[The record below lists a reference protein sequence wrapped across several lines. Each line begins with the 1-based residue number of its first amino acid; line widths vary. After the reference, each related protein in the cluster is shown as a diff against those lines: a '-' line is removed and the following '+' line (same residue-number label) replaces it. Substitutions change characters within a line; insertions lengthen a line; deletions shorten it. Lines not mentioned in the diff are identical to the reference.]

1 MITALGLRARRLLPL
16 VALVAAGGCFA
27 TRNDVRLVQT
37 DLATLRADVNR
48 HDEAARANLTQA
60 IKLLQVATDSLAR
73 VSARTVSI
81 QGDVRGE
88 MRSIKEQLLQIQ
100 QLLGQSQATIA
111 RLRAELAER
120 TAQAAPLVP
129 PTSGLPG
136 IMDTT
141 AATRTTGPLEL
152 YQNARDQLNRGS
164 TTTAR
169 SLFQELLSKYP
180 SHEYAPQAQY
190 WLATTY
196 EKEKN
201 LGAADAAYAA
211 VVTKYEN
218 APEAPMALYKRAM
231 LFIQQANNA
240 KARELLDQIIKRYPR
255 SDEAVRAAELLPTL
269 R

>member
-1 MITALGLRARRLLPL
+1 MRTALTLRARRLLPL
-16 VALVAAGGCFA
+16 VALLAAGGCFA

-37 DLATLRADVNR
+37 DLATLRADVTK

-73 VSARTVSI
+73 VSSRTVSI

-120 TAQAAPLVP
+120 AGQAAPLVP
-129 PTSGLPG
+129 PTFGLAG
-136 IMDTT
+136 ADTT

-169 SLFQELLSKYP
+169 SLFQELLNKYP